1 MASRGVQYQLD
12 SVQYQPLTTC
22 NTGENSTVPYVDS
35 CNEISHHM
43 INKNN
48 KIQKHFQNVVLVG
61 MASKSAKTTHTSVW
75 ITQDTTESRVPRLNV
90 YTNQILAHTFSR
102 GTLDSVL
109 S

>member
-43 INKNN
+43 IIIIIVTLLRCIGYWIHKSALCAH
-48 KIQKHFQNVVLVG
+48 ILHEFVVLLE
-61 MASKSAKTTHTSVW
+61 AKPSAKPQMSA
-75 ITQDTTESRVPRLNV
+75 I
-90 YTNQILAHTFSR
+90 YGA
-102 GTLDSVL
+102 
-109 S
+109 

>member
-43 INKNN
+43 IMPKTGLCKDHYNKMYEAL
-48 KIQKHFQNVVLVG
+48 H
-61 MASKSAKTTHTSVW
+61 KTDKCANYGSS
-75 ITQDTTESRVPRLNV
+75 IKGIS
-90 YTNQILAHTFSR
+90 
-102 GTLDSVL
+102 
-109 S
+109 